1 MSSSIKPQNGVLFVI
16 PDTPSEIQGSKFVHA
31 DIDTIGTAAPITG
44 VVYAAGK
51 TEQVKQGDRIC
62 FERGTGLR
70 MDTSDLCEHDLLIV
84 IPESHVFGIIG
95 KDTDIKM
102 WA

>member
-1 MSSSIKPQNGVLFVI
+1 MSSSIKPQNGILFVI
-16 PDTPSEIQGSKFVHA
+16 PDTPNEIQGSKFIHA
-31 DIDTIGTAAPITG
+31 DIGTVGTAAPITG
-44 VVYAAGK
+44 VVYKAGK
-51 TEQVKQGDRIC
+51 TEQVKEGDRIC

-70 MDTSDLCEHDLLIV
+70 MDMSDICEHELLIA

-95 KDTDIKM
+95 ADTEIKM